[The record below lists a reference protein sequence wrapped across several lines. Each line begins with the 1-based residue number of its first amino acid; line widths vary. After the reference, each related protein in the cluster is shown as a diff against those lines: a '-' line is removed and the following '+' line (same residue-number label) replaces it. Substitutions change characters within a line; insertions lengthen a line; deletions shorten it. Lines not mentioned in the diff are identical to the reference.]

1 MQPILLLVAALLGI
15 AGLTFVLSPLY
26 RHPVS
31 EVEMSAETETK
42 KLGDREQNA
51 RQALSEVEFDFQL
64 GNLDQEDYRDLRS
77 LYMRRALLEMK
88 NRQQRSQEIDDEIE
102 KQLLQL
108 KTAQPSAAEETEGE
122 EDA

>member
-1 MQPILLLVAALLGI
+1 MQPIPLLVAALLGI

-26 RHPVS
+26 HHPVS